1 MLTADLVTETV
12 EVRFTMFRTSME
24 DQAGFAG
31 MFGDGLAHWHSVSR
45 GLPTHWYHVSIKRR
59 HEDRFFPYEEFL
71 NDEPRLVQLLCSQG
85 EDLIIDEVQVMTP
98 RRINKMSG
106 WRMEKLEVLS
116 MGFDR
121 AEVPICILEVENGRL
136 YTDSFDPDFR
146 VQSLTGLKEL
156 YRCSASNEVIDRV
169 TGL

>member
-24 DQAGFAG
+24 DQAGFVG

-85 EDLIIDEVQVMTP
+85 EDLIIEEVQVVTP
-98 RRINKMSG
+98 RRMNQQG
-106 WRMEKLEVLS
+106 WRMEKLKVLS
-116 MGFDR
+116 MGFDG
-121 AEVPICILEVENGRL
+121 AEVPVCILEVENGRR
-136 YTDSFDPDFR
+136 YTDSFESDFR
-146 VQSLTGLKEL
+146 PQSLTGLKEL
-156 YRCSASNEVIDRV
+156 YRFSEPGGVIDRV
-169 TGL
+169 IGL